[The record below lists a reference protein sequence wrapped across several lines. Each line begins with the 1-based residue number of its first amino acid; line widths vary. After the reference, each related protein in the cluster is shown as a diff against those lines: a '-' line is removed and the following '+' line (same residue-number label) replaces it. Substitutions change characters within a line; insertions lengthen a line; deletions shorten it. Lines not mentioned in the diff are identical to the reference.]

1 MRNKE
6 LFDDVTYQFFDLEP
20 KTIMNINNRIAN
32 DLGFNIMHIFD
43 NHDEDTVNIIFSGK
57 TAVGVLRM
65 AQADNSNYNI
75 KHDFVRI
82 DGHGNLK
89 SAYACNIRTLTFEPE
104 LMVDWLIR
112 HPEEAKE
119 FGINVAIDKDNEPG
133 APGVFAGDLF

>member
-1 MRNKE
+1 MNG
-6 LFDDVTYQFFDLEP
+6 LDVHFWCTNPFLYGEYL
-20 KTIMNINNRIAN
+20 NRCSDTKPAN
-32 DLGFNIMHIFD
+32 
-43 NHDEDTVNIIFSGK
+43 
-57 TAVGVLRM
+57 GVLRM

-104 LMVDWLIR
+104 LIVDWLIR
-112 HPEEAKE
+112 HPEEAEE
-119 FGINVAIDKDNEPG
+119 FGINIAIDKDNELV